1 MRVRKIGVLLA
12 VLLTCGVTLPSAALA
27 HKMLVS
33 AVPEKGGALR
43 VEVFFPNGAP
53 AQEVPVTLAPAA
65 GGSAMAQGQ
74 TDSQGVARFPGV
86 SPGSYRVVADD
97 PLGHRAET
105 QVTVSSSGAG
115 TGEKATSSPPA
126 EKGLAPQGEPFP
138 WAAVLGGLG
147 FIFGLAAFLQVL
159 HLKRELRKYA
169 SRD

>member
-12 VLLTCGVTLPSAALA
+12 VLLTCGVTLPCAALA

-33 AVPEKGGALR
+33 AVAEDGGGLR

-53 AQEVPVTLAPAA
+53 GQEVPVTVAPAA
-65 GGSAMAQGQ
+65 GGPALASGK

-86 SPGSYRVVADD
+86 APGSYRVVADD
-97 PLGHRAET
+97 PLGHRAEIQMT
-105 QVTVSSSGAG
+105 LPGPGRA
-115 TGEKATSSPPA
+115 TGPKAAPGPPPA
-126 EKGLAPQGEPFP
+126 KGLAPRGEPIP

-147 FIFGLAAFLQVL
+147 FIFGLAAFIQVL
-159 HLKRELRKYA
+159 HLKRELKKYA